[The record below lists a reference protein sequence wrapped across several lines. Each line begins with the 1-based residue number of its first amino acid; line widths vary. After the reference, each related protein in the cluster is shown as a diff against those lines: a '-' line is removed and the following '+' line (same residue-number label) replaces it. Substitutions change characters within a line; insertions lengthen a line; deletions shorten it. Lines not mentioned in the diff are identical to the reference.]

1 MAIATYDGYVHFNF
15 FDENAKQFSNY
26 YSKSV
31 KVSSTITS
39 STKALIAQITDT
51 MLIWVEEN

>member
-39 STKALIAQITDT
+39 SAKALIA
-51 MLIWVEEN
+51 